1 LKILKELVIIQQNK
15 NPKHLIK
22 YYLNK
27 HMKNVSHIFN
37 TKDKKES
44 RPEMTSFSSE
54 FSNLN
59 VNERKNV
66 EQNLES
72 I

>member
-1 LKILKELVIIQQNK
+1 
-15 NPKHLIK
+15 
-22 YYLNK
+22 
-27 HMKNVSHIFN
+27 MKNVSHIFN

-54 FSNLN
+54 FSTLN